1 VREHNDAMNRI
12 DVIPARSEIKV
23 DFEPGTT
30 EIVKQ
35 HDGSFLK
42 LAKLHPSYDP
52 TDRSAALAHIQERQ
66 AAGEVVTGL
75 LYVDP
80 EPEDLHTHLKTVT
93 TPLNRLGE
101 AELCPGNAALAE
113 VNAGYR

>member
-1 VREHNDAMNRI
+1 MTVRI
-12 DVIPARSEIKV
+12 SSSPSCIP
-23 DFEPGTT
+23 TT
-30 EIVKQ
+30 IRRTVR
-35 HDGSFLK
+35 L
-42 LAKLHPSYDP
+42 
-52 TDRSAALAHIQERQ
+52 RLAHIQERQ

-101 AELCPGNAALAE
+101 KDLCPGSAALAE